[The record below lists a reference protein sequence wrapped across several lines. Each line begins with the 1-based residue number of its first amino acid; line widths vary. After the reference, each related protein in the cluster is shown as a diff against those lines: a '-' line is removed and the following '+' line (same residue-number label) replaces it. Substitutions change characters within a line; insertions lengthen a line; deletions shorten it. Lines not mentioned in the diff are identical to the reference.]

1 MLKCLSGKT
10 DCTPIKKELI
20 GLAAKF
26 EEFCKNFLSKKDEVG
41 LQKLYD
47 QLLRNNV
54 EVWEKAEEHKK
65 FFSMGDQKRL
75 YATALDMFNINSKR
89 IKIKNKIRDLLSYPF
104 KKVKTY

>member
-1 MLKCLSGKT
+1 MLNISAAPGDVAERISILKIMLKCLSGKT

-65 FFSMGDQKRL
+65 FFSMGD
-75 YATALDMFNINSKR
+75 
-89 IKIKNKIRDLLSYPF
+89 
-104 KKVKTY
+104 